1 MRCVIDD
8 GDWIWG
14 GGVGT
19 IRGLSRTGSFKLP
32 EKVHQGISRKCL
44 TWKYLQFVTTSIK
57 RGASFSASYSPS
69 HSSCRFALRSTKQ
82 QQKSSSC
89 LDSPTTGS
97 STSPCSTTSK
107 EVHVQ

>member
-32 EKVHQGISRKCL
+32 EKVHQGISRKCW
-44 TWKYLQFVTTSIK
+44 TCKYLQFVTMSI
-57 RGASFSASYSPS
+57 
-69 HSSCRFALRSTKQ
+69 
-82 QQKSSSC
+82 
-89 LDSPTTGS
+89 
-97 STSPCSTTSK
+97 
-107 EVHVQ
+107 